1 MMKFGPRLAAAVVL
15 LLAACSPD
23 ETASAPKPLE
33 PDANAIAYFCHMSL
47 PEHEGPKG
55 QLFLRGRDK
64 PIWFA
69 SVREVFTY
77 LEIELAQ
84 PHDLL
89 AVYVNDMAQGTW
101 ERPAPGAW
109 IEAEKAVYVV
119 GSGKTGSMGDREAA
133 PFSSREAAAAF
144 AKEFGGE
151 IVDFAAA
158 RKALAAEP
166 TSDGN

>member
-1 MMKFGPRLAAAVVL
+1 VTGIVSRLAGAALL

-33 PDANAIAYFCHMSL
+33 PDANSIAYFCHMSL

-55 QLFLRGRDK
+55 QIFLRGREQ
-64 PIWFA
+64 PIWLA
-69 SVREVFTY
+69 SIHEVFTY

-101 ERPAPGAW
+101 EQPAAGAW
-109 IEAEKAVYVV
+109 IEAEKALYVI
-119 GSGKTGSMGDREAA
+119 GSSKTSAMGEQEAV

-144 AKEFGGE
+144 VAQFGGE
-151 IVDFAAA
+151 IADYDAA
-158 RKALAAEP
+158 RKALAVEP
-166 TSDGN
+166 APDGG

>member
-1 MMKFGPRLAAAVVL
+1 MMRFGPCLAAAFLV
-15 LLAACSPD
+15 LAACSPD
-23 ETASAPKPLE
+23 ETASRPKPLE

-55 QLFLRGRDK
+55 QLFLRGQDK

-69 SVREVFTY
+69 SIHEVFTY
-77 LEIELAQ
+77 LEIELTQ

-109 IEAEKAVYVV
+109 LEAEKAVYVI
-119 GSGKTGSMGDREAA
+119 GSSMTGSMGGQEAV
-133 PFSSREAAAAF
+133 PFSGREAAAAF
-144 AKEFGGE
+144 VKEFGGE

-158 RKALAAEP
+158 RKALAVEP
-166 TSDGN
+166 TPGGS